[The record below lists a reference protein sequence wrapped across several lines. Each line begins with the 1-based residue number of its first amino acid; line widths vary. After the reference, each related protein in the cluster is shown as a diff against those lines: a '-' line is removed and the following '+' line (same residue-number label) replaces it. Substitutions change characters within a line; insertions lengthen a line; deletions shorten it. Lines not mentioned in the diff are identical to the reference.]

1 MRIVSLVPSWTEYLI
16 DLGLSNQLKGRT
28 KFCVRVGD
36 NKNDIAVIGGTK
48 NFHVDKVESLQP
60 DLIIASKEEN
70 DQSLVEACS
79 NFSDVLLTDV
89 KSIHG
94 AVAAC
99 QEIARA
105 TKKEKT
111 GQEWCDRIQQT
122 WGEPRTRRARAS
134 YVVWNSPLM
143 LAGQDTFI
151 HAVMEWWGIDNAAK
165 DLQGKRYPEV
175 SESKWREMESGLAL
189 LPSEPFP
196 FQPKHLAMF
205 REMGKKPLLVDG
217 EAFSWYGSRMV
228 HVAPYLEHLAS
239 ELQA

>member
-48 NFHVDKVESLQP
+48 TFHVEKVESLQP

-111 GQEWCDRIQQT
+111 GRGMVRSDSTNLGRTSNATSPSELCRLEQSIDAR
-122 WGEPRTRRARAS
+122 RTR
-134 YVVWNSPLM
+134 YFHTCCN
-143 LAGQDTFI
+143 G
-151 HAVMEWWGIDNAAK
+151 
-165 DLQGKRYPEV
+165 
-175 SESKWREMESGLAL
+175 
-189 LPSEPFP
+189 
-196 FQPKHLAMF
+196 
-205 REMGKKPLLVDG
+205 
-217 EAFSWYGSRMV
+217 MV
-228 HVAPYLEHLAS
+228 GH
-239 ELQA
+239 